1 MYSTLLG
8 TNIST
13 EGYVN
18 TYCWFFSKEEKQS
31 VFKYLV
37 WERNRVTKQIF
48 WHSPKISF
56 SELATWSNWKK
67 QFPLHSGFMDSG
79 AIWKKRGVVL
89 GDPSLDFKSL
99 LSNSGIFAAPA
110 LLRCRISICIHW
122 LVVYSLKLQIAP
134 NWIWKIRK
142 NTPFPIVLSL
152 PSLFS
157 SVIDMYI

>member
-79 AIWKKRGVVL
+79 AIWKKEELCWVIPAWILKASYQIVGYSLRRLFCGA
-89 GDPSLDFKSL
+89 GYPSVSIDWLFIPLSSKSL
-99 LSNSGIFAAPA
+99 LIESEKSEK
-110 LLRCRISICIHW
+110 IHHFQSFCLCLHC
-122 LVVYSLKLQIAP
+122 LVL
-134 NWIWKIRK
+134 W
-142 NTPFPIVLSL
+142 
-152 PSLFS
+152 
-157 SVIDMYI
+157 